1 MQGKSNRIDDEK
13 QKEGKLNAKKKKEKS
28 ICKQS
33 TSRANMSR
41 ANTSAKYKIQNI
53 RVSSF

>member
-33 TSRANMSR
+33 TSRANISR